1 MSRNWNSF
9 AKCSAIGAAL
19 SLAVWIGSAYA
30 KEESVLV
37 NKPTTSVVQT
47 GPVLPPPSNPN
58 APVANG
64 NTSGDVFAPSP
75 APTTKVQPLPTP
87 PQSLQQPPQNSTV
100 KRPFMRPAVPREPAQ
115 GRLVVGEEAMPMPPG
130 AVVVQQGPA
139 LPAPPITEGLN
150 VKPAPPIKYDTD
162 HDARKMLRAG
172 KIDLV
177 MITIDPADGCAYEI
191 PMCIPACCVGDP
203 QVKGGVG
210 ILGRGKVEYR
220 WPCGFRAIVKF
231 RHILGDVE
239 VEYEGD

>member
-9 AKCSAIGAAL
+9 AQFSAIGAAL

-37 NKPTTSVVQT
+37 KKPAATSAQA
-47 GPVLPPPSNPN
+47 GPILPPPSNPN
-58 APVANG
+58 APADSNA
-64 NTSGDVFAPSP
+64 SDDVFAPSP
-75 APTTKVQPLPTP
+75 SPANVQPLPTP
-87 PQSLQQPPQNSTV
+87 PQAPQQPPQSSTV
-100 KRPFMRPAVPREPAQ
+100 KRPFMRPAMPREPAQ
-115 GRLVVGEEAMPMPPG
+115 GKLVVGEEAMPMPPG
-130 AVVVQQGPA
+130 TVIVPQGPA
-139 LPAPPITEGLN
+139 LPAPSITEGIN
-150 VKPAPPIKYDTD
+150 VKPAPQIKYDTD
-162 HDARKMLRAG
+162 HDARKMFRSG
-172 KIDLV
+172 KIELV
-177 MITIDPADGCAYEI
+177 MITTDPADGCAYEI

>member
-9 AKCSAIGAAL
+9 AQYSAIGAAL

-37 NKPTTSVVQT
+37 NKPAAATVQS
-47 GPVLPPPSNPN
+47 GPMLPPPSNPN
-58 APVANG
+58 PPAATNA
-64 NTSGDVFAPSP
+64 SDDVFAPTP

-87 PQSLQQPPQNSTV
+87 PQTSQQPLQSSTV

-115 GRLVVGEEAMPMPPG
+115 GKLVVGEEAMPMPPG
-130 AVVVQQGPA
+130 AVIVPQEPA
-139 LPAPPITEGLN
+139 LPAPPIADGIN
-150 VKPAPPIKYDTD
+150 VKSAPPIKYDTD
-162 HDARKMLRAG
+162 HDARKMCRSG
-172 KIDLV
+172 KIELV
-177 MITIDPADGCAYEI
+177 MITTDPADGCAYEI

-231 RHILGDVE
+231 RHLLGDVE